1 MEPLLS
7 VCLITYNHVNYIEQA
22 IEGVLMQQVDF
33 SFELVI
39 ADDFSTDG
47 TRELLLEY
55 QKKYPERIRLILQ
68 NSNVGAYQNWKDL
81 IFYPRSKYI
90 AYFEGDDYWTDS
102 DKLQKQVDFLEA
114 NDDFAICF
122 HRVYEL
128 AEGKAPELSNLNTSI
143 NQETY
148 TINDIAKGN
157 FMYTPSVIFRNRFL
171 KEFPSW
177 MKDSPIGDYPLHML
191 NAQYGKIKYF
201 PDIMAV
207 YRKHAG
213 GSWSHHNI
221 MVNNVKMVRV
231 IDYLLSEDFSDQVKI
246 NLSLQKKKYLNE
258 YLHSLLHS
266 DMELF
271 LRELKAYSEKD
282 HDLLSNWA
290 FAEYPNLIATTNENL
305 AIAEK
310 IVYEIHNTRAYKF
323 AKKISLLKAKFL
335 S

>member
-1 MEPLLS
+1 MAPLLS
-7 VCLITYNHVNYIEQA
+7 VCLITYNHVKYISQA

-33 SFELVI
+33 LFELVI
-39 ADDFSTDG
+39 ADDCSTDG

-55 QKKYPERIRLILQ
+55 QKKYPESIKLILQ

-81 IFYPRSKYI
+81 IFYPSSKYI
-90 AYFEGDDYWTDS
+90 AYFEGDDYWTDP

-122 HRVYEL
+122 HRVFEL
-128 AEGKAPELSNLNTSI
+128 SEGMAPEISNLNTSL

-148 TINDIAKGN
+148 TIEDIAKGN
-157 FMYTPSVIFRNRFL
+157 IMYTPSVVFRNRFL
-171 KEFPSW
+171 KEFPLW
-177 MKDSPIGDYPLHML
+177 MKDSPVGDYPLHMF
-191 NAQYGKIKYF
+191 NARHGKIKYF

-213 GSWSHHNI
+213 GAWSHHDI
-221 MVNNVKMVRV
+221 KINNVKMVRV
-231 IDYLLSEDFSDQVKI
+231 IDYLLSEDFSDEVKV
-246 NLSLQKKKYLNE
+246 NLALQKRKCLNE
-258 YLHSLLHS
+258 YLHTLLQS

-271 LRELKAYSEKD
+271 IRELKAYSEQD

-290 FAEYPNLIATTNENL
+290 FVEYPKLIGSTNENL
-305 AIAEK
+305 ANAQRLISD
-310 IVYEIHNTRAYKF
+310 IHETRAYKF
-323 AKKISLLKAKFL
+323 AKKLARLKTKFL